1 MTSSEPPNLPEDE
14 PASGPASGKVDP
26 DLAMQLD
33 LASGAA
39 QRVVVTF
46 REPPGADAIADL
58 GLLPAGPN
66 MAVGTLEPAAIQR
79 LAERPDV
86 VRVSWSPPP
95 RLFNLD

>member
-1 MTSSEPPNLPEDE
+1 MTSEPPTEDE
-14 PASGPASGKVDP
+14 PAASPASSKIDP

-33 LASGAA
+33 FDAGAA

-46 REPPGADAIADL
+46 REPLEADAVTDL

-66 MAVGTLEPAAIQR
+66 MATGSLEPAAIQR

-86 VRVSWSPPP
+86 VRVSWTPPP
-95 RLFNLD
+95 RLLNLD